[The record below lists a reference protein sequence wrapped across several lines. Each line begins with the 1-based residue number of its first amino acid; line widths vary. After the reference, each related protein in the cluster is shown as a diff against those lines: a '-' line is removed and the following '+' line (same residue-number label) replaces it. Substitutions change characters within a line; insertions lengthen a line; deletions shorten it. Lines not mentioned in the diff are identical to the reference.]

1 MIPPLTGRSNYIHW
15 LQDLLDLSSPEGHPI
30 RGLDVGTGAN
40 LIYPLLGARLCG
52 WAFVG
57 SDVSR
62 GALAA
67 AAKLREA
74 NPELADRIELRHV
87 PMQPEQLRF
96 FDGEGASDAVGGT
109 HQTDRRDGSPAPS
122 ADDDIRGVG
131 AGILSGAI
139 WDGDPLFAFSMC
151 NPPFFES
158 MEEAGLNPATGF
170 GGTELEMVY
179 PGGEA
184 AFVLAMARDSTTVN
198 RRVHWFTTMVGKKA
212 TLKSLRAALQTLGV
226 RALRTTEFSQ
236 GRTSRWAVAWS
247 WLVPEATAQVPL
259 PRAGAKDVALIRLG
273 QRRAWTR
280 QVRGAPNDVWAKVEA
295 AVRRPSQG
303 PSQGPTPHIT
313 APEQYSLCLEL
324 DRDGGAPPAKRAR
337 GQSGKA
343 ARVAVQVFQTQP
355 GCQTIVARLEGDA
368 SPGQLR
374 AFSDVVDRLSS
385 VSF

>member
-15 LQDLLDLSSPEGHPI
+15 LQDLLDLSSPEGAPI

-67 AAKLREA
+67 AANLREA
-74 NPELADRIELRHV
+74 NPELAGRIELRHV

-295 AVRRPSQG
+295 AVRG
-303 PSQGPTPHIT
+303 PSQNPTLHIT

-324 DRDGGAPPAKRAR
+324 ERDGGAPPAKRAR
-337 GQSGKA
+337 GESAKA
-343 ARVAVQVFQTQP
+343 VRVAVRVFQTQP

-368 SPGQLR
+368 SPGQFQTFR
-374 AFSDVVDRLSS
+374 DVVDRLFC

>member
-15 LQDLLDLSSPEGHPI
+15 LQDLLDLSSPEGAPI

-67 AAKLREA
+67 AANLREA
-74 NPELADRIELRHV
+74 NPELAGRIELRHV

-236 GRTSRWAVAWS
+236 GRTSRGAVAWS

-295 AVRRPSQG
+295 AVRG
-303 PSQGPTPHIT
+303 PSQNPTLHIT

-324 DRDGGAPPAKRAR
+324 ERDGGAPPAKRAR
-337 GQSGKA
+337 GESAKA
-343 ARVAVQVFQTQP
+343 VRVAVRVFQTQP

-368 SPGQLR
+368 SPGQFQTFR
-374 AFSDVVDRLSS
+374 DVVDRLFC